1 MLEVEQISFRY
12 PESEPVLRDISFGV
26 GEGERIALLGAN
38 GSGKTTLLQVL
49 NGLIFPQE
57 GCYRYQGEGVTA
69 RCSRKRSWNRRF
81 RREVVLL
88 FQHPEA
94 MLFNPTVYDE
104 IAYGLRQLG
113 AGALEE
119 LDARVHHWATQLG
132 VEGHLTRPP
141 FELSGGEKQ
150 RVCLA
155 ALLALEPKVLLLD
168 EPTANLDPRST
179 GWLIDFLRD
188 LAVTSIATTHN
199 LGLAA
204 ELGSRTLVLSEGHEL
219 IFDGRIE
226 DLLADRE
233 KLLAANLVH
242 AHRHRHGVSEH
253 RHFHAHDWS

>member
-1 MLEVEQISFRY
+1 MLEVEGISYRY
-12 PESEPVLRDISFGV
+12 PETEPVLKDVSFGV
-26 GEGERIALLGAN
+26 GEGEKVVLLGAN
-38 GSGKTTLLQVL
+38 GSGKTTLLRIL

-57 GCYRYQGEGVTA
+57 GSFRYKGEAVTA
-69 RCSRKRSWNRRF
+69 RRARDKGWNRRF
-81 RREVVLL
+81 RKEVVLL

-104 IAYGLRQLG
+104 IAYSLRQLE
-113 AGALEE
+113 AEDPDE
-119 LDARVHHWATQLG
+119 RVQHWASQLG
-132 VEGHLTRPP
+132 VERHLRRPP
-141 FELSGGEKQ
+141 FQLSGGEKQ

-155 ALLALEPKVLLLD
+155 ALLALEPKLLLLD

-179 GWLIDFLRD
+179 GWLIDFLQG
-188 LAVTSIATTHN
+188 LPVTSIATTHN

-219 IFDGRIE
+219 IFDGGLG
-226 DLLADRE
+226 DLLADEE

-242 AHRHRHGVSEH
+242 AHRHRHGDSQH